1 MNKLTPIFIA
11 GSLAISAG
19 LVIAQSQM
27 IKNDPMQDHDMHEME
42 MSGVDT
48 PAAGK
53 PYTKTGT
60 GPDGSIRRA

>member
-42 MSGVDT
+42 MSGVDM

-53 PYTKTGT
+53 PYAKTDT
-60 GPDGSIRRA
+60 GPDGNIRRA